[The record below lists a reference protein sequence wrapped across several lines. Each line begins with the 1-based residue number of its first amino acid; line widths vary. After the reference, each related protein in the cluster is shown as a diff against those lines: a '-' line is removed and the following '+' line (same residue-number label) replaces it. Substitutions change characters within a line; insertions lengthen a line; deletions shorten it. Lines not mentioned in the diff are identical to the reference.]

1 MKKLTMGS
9 LFAGIGGF
17 EISATWAG
25 IQPIWSNE
33 IDPWCCKVLR
43 KNFNH
48 EIIEKD
54 IRLLIANA
62 ERNGGDGKSKEYQ
75 NGWNPLN
82 KDERDKV
89 GNESINLD
97 KIKSQHEIKKPDILT
112 GGFPC
117 QPFSHAGKRKGKDD
131 NRYLWPE
138 YLRLIR
144 ELQPPWII
152 AENVAGLISMENGR
166 TLEGILLDLENEN
179 YTPEIY
185 NIPACGVGAWHKRE
199 RIWIVCH
206 STKPGFSN
214 RGSTQMGQSE
224 KVEKFKRSGNEY
236 DSNPIELNDDNTRYG
251 SGSICGIG
259 QTEAE
264 IQGCEDVTNTSSQ
277 RRKAGISRQ
286 IPGKERQSGIINDN
300 YSKRRG
306 QNIWSTEPNVG
317 RVANGI
323 SGRVDKLKGLG
334 NAIVPQ
340 VAYELFKAILE
351 YEQNYL
357 NEEDYK

>member
-1 MKKLTMGS
+1 MGS

-17 EISATWAG
+17 EISAKWAG

-54 IRLLIANA
+54 IRLVTAHTNEQRCNRTGRQVIQQRKLSH
-62 ERNGGDGKSKEYQ
+62 GKPRIYDKE
-75 NGWNPLN
+75 
-82 KDERDKV
+82 
-89 GNESINLD
+89 
-97 KIKSQHEIKKPDILT
+97 KSEFKTIQSPDILT

-144 ELQPPWII
+144 ELQPTWVI

-199 RIWIVCH
+199 RIWIVAH
-206 STKPGFSN
+206 SINGSN
-214 RGSTQMGQSE
+214 RTKGRE
-224 KVEKFKRSGNEY
+224 KRKEK
-236 DSNPIELNDDNTRYG
+236 
-251 SGSICGIG
+251 SIQTKHREEGCASCGI
-259 QTEAE
+259 
-264 IQGCEDVTNTSSQ
+264 N
-277 RRKAGISRQ
+277 
-286 IPGKERQSGIINDN
+286 IIN
-300 YSKRRG
+300 
-306 QNIWSTEPNVG
+306 PFHVFF
-317 RVANGI
+317 
-323 SGRVDKLKGLG
+323 L
-334 NAIVPQ
+334 
-340 VAYELFKAILE
+340 
-351 YEQNYL
+351 
-357 NEEDYK
+357 